1 MKSRIH
7 RKPHMQEYIQSSG
20 MWRVI
25 IRRNV
30 SVKQNKI
37 RTGGGVKSLQD
48 LQDMACNVCLLRAL

>member
-1 MKSRIH
+1 
-7 RKPHMQEYIQSSG
+7 MQEYIQSSG